1 MADNLVIVESP
12 AKAKTIKKY
21 LGRDFDVLA
30 SYGHVRDLI
39 PKEGAVDPDHGF
51 SMQYRVL
58 EKNERHVEAIAR
70 TLHKSKAL
78 YLATDPDREGEAIA
92 WHLKEI
98 LASRGDL
105 DGKKVHRVVFY
116 EITRNAVRD
125 AVAQP
130 RGLSLDLVNAQQ
142 ARRALDYL
150 VGFNLSPLLWKKV
163 RRGLSAGRV
172 QSPAL
177 RMICERE
184 EEIAAFIAQE
194 YWTLDGEGSHSSQT
208 FPLKLVEFRGQKV
221 EQFSFVNEAQAREV
235 ERTIEAAA
243 RAAARPGAA
252 GLGELRVVAID
263 RKQRRRNP
271 APPFTTSTLQQEA
284 ARKLGFN
291 ARRTMRLAQQLYEGI
306 DIGEGSVG
314 LITYMRTDSVSLA
327 AEAINEIREVAARLY
342 GKAEVAEEP
351 RLYKTKSKNAQ
362 EAHEAIRPTSAAITP
377 ADVEGK
383 MDGDLYRLY
392 SLIWKRAVASQMSH
406 AVFDTVAVDLLAGD
420 DGPQRHVLRANGSTL
435 VKPGYISVYQE
446 GTDDTKTDDADHV
459 LPPMNE
465 GDIVGLQSLRAD
477 QHFTEPPP
485 RYSEASLVKALE
497 EHGIGRPS
505 TYASIISTLQD
516 REYVEMDSRRFVPTD
531 IGKIVNRFLTSHF
544 HRYVEY
550 GFTAAMEDELDAVS
564 RGEEDWTT
572 PLDKFWKPFI
582 HQVEKIEK
590 NVTREQVAQ
599 ARELGKDPATGKP
612 VTVRMGRYG
621 AFVQIGTKDDEEK
634 PRFAGLRP
642 GQKMDSVTLADAME
656 LFKLPRTLGE
666 TAAGETIITNIGRF
680 GPYVKY
686 GSKYV
691 SLKEDDPYTVSLERA
706 LEVIRLKQEADANRI
721 ILDFGAEG
729 IQVLNG
735 RYGPY
740 VTDTKKNAKIPK
752 DRDPKTLTLEECRVL
767 IEHAPERGA
776 RFGRG
781 RRGAGAAKQAG
792 ASGGKAADGQAA
804 EKKTGAPSVA
814 KGKRPRP
821 SEPAATGSPARP
833 SGTAPSA
840 GSMLAAANAAVA
852 NARAGAAARPAPAA
866 ARAKASGA
874 VLKGAASKG
883 TAPKAKTARSVR
895 STRTSTGPK
904 PAAPKKSST
913 GKVPTPQK
921 NAKATPGRARGL
933 K

>member
-30 SYGHVRDLI
+30 SYGHVRDLV
-39 PKEGAVDPDHGF
+39 PKEGAVDPDKGF
-51 SMQYRVL
+51 AMKYQVL
-58 EKNERHVEAIAR
+58 DKNERHVEAIAR
-70 TLHKSKAL
+70 MLRKAKAL

-98 LASRGDL
+98 LNARGDL
-105 DGKKVHRVVFY
+105 DGKDVHRVVFY
-116 EITRNAVRD
+116 EITRNAIRE

-130 RGLSLDLVNAQQ
+130 RGLSLELVNAQQ

-184 EEIAAFIAQE
+184 EEIAAFLARE
-194 YWTLDGEGSHSSQT
+194 YWTLEGEGSHSSQS
-208 FPLKLVEFRGQKV
+208 FPLKLIEYRGQKV
-221 EQFSFVNEAQAREV
+221 EQFSFTSEGEAREV
-235 ERTIEAAA
+235 ERTL
-243 RAAARPGAA
+243 RAAAGA
-252 GLGELRVVAID
+252 GSDGSGELRVIAID

-291 ARRTMRLAQQLYEGI
+291 ARRTMRLAQQLYEGQ

-327 AEAINEIREVAARLY
+327 AEAVHEIREVAARLY
-342 GKAEVAEEP
+342 GAAEVAEEP
-351 RLYKTKSKNAQ
+351 RVYKTKSKNAQ

-383 MDGDLYRLY
+383 IEEDLYRLY

-406 AVFDTVAVDLLAGD
+406 ALFDTVAVDALAGP
-420 DGPQRHVLRANGSTL
+420 DGEQRHLLRANGSTL
-435 VKPGYISVYQE
+435 VKPGYIAVYQE
-446 GTDDTKTDDADHV
+446 GTDDMKADDADHV
-459 LPPMNE
+459 LPPME
-465 GDIVGLQSLRAD
+465 VGDGVRLTALAAE

-485 RYSEASLVKALE
+485 RYTEASLVKALE

-516 REYVEMDSRRFVPTD
+516 REYVEMDSKRFVPTD
-531 IGKIVNRFLTSHF
+531 IGKIVGRFLTQHF

-564 RGEEDWTT
+564 RGEEEWTT

-582 HQVEKIEK
+582 QQVEKIERT
-590 NVTREQVAQ
+590 VTREQVAQ

-612 VTVRMGRYG
+612 IAVRMGRFG
-621 AFVQIGTKDDEEK
+621 PFVQIGTKDDEEK

-642 GQKMDSVTLADAME
+642 GQKMDSITLADAME

-666 TAAGETIITNIGRF
+666 TPEGETLVANVGRF

-686 GSKYV
+686 GSKYA
-691 SLKEDDPYTVSLERA
+691 SLKEDDPYTVTLERA
-706 LEVIRLKQEADANRI
+706 LEVIRLKKEADANRI
-721 ILDFGAEG
+721 IQDFAEAG

-740 VTDTKKNAKIPK
+740 ITDKKKNAKIPK
-752 DRDPKTLTLEECRVL
+752 DRDPKMLTLEECRAL
-767 IEHAPERGA
+767 LAAAPERGSRFG

-781 RRGAGAAKQAG
+781 KRPAGATAGAEGASAAAKSRKGAAAVPAAKAEAERAHVSPPAKPRPPAHAGRKRAAAKAPVRKSAPRKARAKTAGAA
-792 ASGGKAADGQAA
+792 
-804 EKKTGAPSVA
+804 
-814 KGKRPRP
+814 
-821 SEPAATGSPARP
+821 PAR
-833 SGTAPSA
+833 
-840 GSMLAAANAAVA
+840 V
-852 NARAGAAARPAPAA
+852 
-866 ARAKASGA
+866 
-874 VLKGAASKG
+874 
-883 TAPKAKTARSVR
+883 
-895 STRTSTGPK
+895 
-904 PAAPKKSST
+904 
-913 GKVPTPQK
+913 
-921 NAKATPGRARGL
+921 RGL

>member
-21 LGRDFDVLA
+21 LGRDFEVLA
-30 SYGHVRDLI
+30 SYGHVRDLV
-39 PKEGAVDPDHGF
+39 PKEGAVDPDNGF
-51 SMQYRVL
+51 AMKYQVL
-58 EKNERHVEAIAR
+58 DKNERHVESIAKNLR
-70 TLHKSKAL
+70 KAKAL

-98 LASRGDL
+98 LAERGDL
-105 DGKKVHRVVFY
+105 DGKDVHRVVFY
-116 EITRNAVRD
+116 EITRNAIRE
-125 AVAQP
+125 AVGQP
-130 RGLSLDLVNAQQ
+130 RGLSLELVNAQQ

-184 EEIAAFIAQE
+184 EEIAAFVARE
-194 YWTLDGEGSHSSQT
+194 YWTLEGEGSHSSQS
-208 FPLKLVEFRGQKV
+208 FPLKLIEYRGQKV
-221 EQFSFVNEAQAREV
+221 EQFSFTSEGEAREV
-235 ERTIEAAA
+235 ERTL
-243 RAAARPGAA
+243 RAAAGA
-252 GLGELRVVAID
+252 GSDGSGELRVIAID

-291 ARRTMRLAQQLYEGI
+291 ARRTMRLAQQLYEGQ

-327 AEAINEIREVAARLY
+327 AEAVHEIREVAARLY
-342 GKAEVAEEP
+342 GAAEVAEEP
-351 RLYKTKSKNAQ
+351 RVYKTKSKNAQ

-383 MDGDLYRLY
+383 IEEDLYRLY

-406 AVFDTVAVDLLAGD
+406 ALFDTVAVDALAGP
-420 DGPQRHVLRANGSTL
+420 DGEQRHLLRANGSTL
-435 VKPGYISVYQE
+435 VKPGYIAVYQE
-446 GTDDTKTDDADHV
+446 GTDDMKADDADHV
-459 LPPMNE
+459 LPPME
-465 GDIVGLQSLRAD
+465 VGDGVRLTALAAE

-485 RYSEASLVKALE
+485 RYTEASLVKALE

-516 REYVEMDSRRFVPTD
+516 REYVEMDSKRFVPTD
-531 IGKIVNRFLTSHF
+531 IGKIVGRFLTQHF

-564 RGEEDWTT
+564 RGEEEWTT

-582 HQVEKIEK
+582 QQVEKIERT
-590 NVTREQVAQ
+590 VTREQVAQ

-612 VTVRMGRYG
+612 IAVRMGRFG
-621 AFVQIGTKDDEEK
+621 PFVQIGTKDDEEK

-642 GQKMDSVTLADAME
+642 GQKMDSITLADAME

-666 TAAGETIITNIGRF
+666 TPEGETIVANVGRF

-686 GSKYV
+686 GSKYA
-691 SLKEDDPYTVSLERA
+691 SLKEDDPYTVTLERA
-706 LEVIRLKQEADANRI
+706 LEVIRLKKEADANRI
-721 ILDFGAEG
+721 IQDFAEAG

-740 VTDTKKNAKIPK
+740 ITDKKKNAKIPK
-752 DRDPKTLTLEECRVL
+752 DRDPKMLTLEECRAL
-767 IEHAPERGA
+767 LAAAPERGSRFG

-781 RRGAGAAKQAG
+781 
-792 ASGGKAADGQAA
+792 
-804 EKKTGAPSVA
+804 
-814 KGKRPRP
+814 KRP
-821 SEPAATGSPARP
+821 
-833 SGTAPSA
+833 A
-840 GSMLAAANAAVA
+840 G
-852 NARAGAAARPAPAA
+852 APAA
-866 ARAKASGA
+866 AEGASAAAKSR
-874 VLKGAASKG
+874 KGAAA
-883 TAPKAKTARSVR
+883 APAAKAEAERAHADPHAKPKPPAHSGRKRAAAKAPVRKSAPRKARAKTA
-895 STRTSTGPK
+895 G
-904 PAAPKKSST
+904 AAPAR
-913 GKVPTPQK
+913 V
-921 NAKATPGRARGL
+921 RGL